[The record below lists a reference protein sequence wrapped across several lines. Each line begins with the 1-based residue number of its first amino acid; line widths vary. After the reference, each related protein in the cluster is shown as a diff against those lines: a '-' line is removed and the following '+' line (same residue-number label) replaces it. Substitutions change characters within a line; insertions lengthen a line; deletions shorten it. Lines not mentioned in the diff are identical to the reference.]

1 MTGTEVPG
9 VVPEL
14 EAQARAL
21 GVPRRSL
28 VLHRLRELAVILVF
42 LVLVLTFSVVLPGRF
57 PTFTNVRDILVDA
70 VVLSTLAAGLT
81 VVLALGEFDLSFAA
95 VVGLSGAVA
104 VDAMHSLHQGA
115 VVAVLCALGV
125 GAGVGVANG
134 LIVGYGR
141 VPAFIGTLAMSSL
154 ATGAEEALMNDNT
167 VYQGITHTYLGLTT
181 AQVGAVPIEIFYGAV
196 VVTIVWIVMS
206 FTVFGRRTYAV
217 GNNEEAARI
226 AGIRT
231 KRVKLAAFVVL
242 GICGGIAG
250 VLVTSQ
256 GASYYANS
264 GAPFLLPA
272 YGAAFLGM
280 SAIGGRRFHPVATA
294 FGVIFTGV
302 LATGLTMLN
311 APPASTALSEGAVLA
326 VAVLIVRPRG

>member
-1 MTGTEVPG
+1 MVF
-9 VVPEL
+9 
-14 EAQARAL
+14 R
-21 GVPRRSL
+21 
-28 VLHRLRELAVILVF
+28 RLRELAVILTF
-42 LVLVLTFSVVLPGRF
+42 FALVLAFSFALPGRF
-57 PTFTNVRDILVDA
+57 PTFTNLRDILVDA

-104 VDAMHSLHQGA
+104 VEVMRSLGQGTG
-115 VVAVLCALGV
+115 VAILCALCA
-125 GAGVGVANG
+125 GAAVGVANG

-167 VYQGITHTYLGLTT
+167 VYNGITHSYLRLTT
-181 AQVGAVPIEIFYGAV
+181 AQLGSVPITIIYGV
-196 VVTIVWIVMS
+196 VLVTIVWIVMS
-206 FTVFGRRTYAV
+206 YTVFGRRTYAV

-264 GAPFLLPA
+264 GTPFLLPA
-272 YGAAFLGM
+272 YGAAFLGL
-280 SAIGGRRFHPVATA
+280 SAIGGRRFHPVATV
-294 FGVIFTGV
+294 FGVIFTAA

-311 APPASTALSEGAVLA
+311 APPATTALSQGAILA
-326 VAVLIVRPRG
+326 VAVLIARPRG